1 MIAWFAFI
9 AALLFFLVLGVVATF
24 WTEPFRSYWIR
35 QSERHPGEFHWELIG
50 RRVRRPSYSLEL
62 RFVGIISLAAAVF
75 CIWIL
80 ISPKA

>member
-1 MIAWFAFI
+1 MIAWVAFI
-9 AALLFFLVLGVVATF
+9 LALLFFLVLGVVATF

-35 QSERHPGEFHWELIG
+35 QSERHSGEFHWELIG
-50 RRVRRPSYSLEL
+50 RRVRRPEYSREL
-62 RFVGIISLAAAVF
+62 RFVGIVSLAAAVF